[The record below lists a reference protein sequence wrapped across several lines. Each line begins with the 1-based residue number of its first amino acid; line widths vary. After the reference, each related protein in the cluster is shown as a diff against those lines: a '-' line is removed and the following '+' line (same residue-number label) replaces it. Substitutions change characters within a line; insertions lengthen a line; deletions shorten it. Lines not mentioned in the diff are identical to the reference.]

1 MKIKRQ
7 NLQDTKQ
14 QNNENPCNK
23 NKTLC
28 QSQQQG
34 KLGAWNNARI
44 EAWNIQ
50 TMKAAKDLQHLNND
64 LTQ

>member
-1 MKIKRQ
+1 MKTPATKIK
-7 NLQDTKQ
+7 
-14 QNNENPCNK
+14 PCV
-23 NKTLC
+23 TR

>member
-28 QSQQQG
+28 NKTIPATREARGLEQCKNRGLEHPNNESG
-34 KLGAWNNARI
+34 KGPATFK
-44 EAWNIQ
+44 Q
-50 TMKAAKDLQHLNND
+50 
-64 LTQ
+64 